1 MAESFGAPSRPDF
14 EVGDLTG
21 VGRRDAVFLGAGVA
35 GFLATV
41 VVAAVSLPSRVDV
54 YFTPTDRPDVTYQ
67 LWQYLALVTV
77 GAAVAALAL
86 GTMATG
92 LTALVSAFTR
102 GVPDPAPG
110 IAARVGAWTLV
121 WLGAEVWLVMWFGN
135 GRPETRSWWE
145 LLTAVAALA
154 GAGAI
159 VGWSAWRAARRA
171 TSG

>member
-1 MAESFGAPSRPDF
+1 MP
-14 EVGDLTG
+14 G
-21 VGRRDAVFLGAGVA
+21 VGRERQRSGGDTTILTVAAA

-41 VVAAVSLPSRVDV
+41 AVAAISLPSRVDV
-54 YFTPTDRPDVTYQ
+54 YFTPTDRPDVTYE
-67 LWQYLALVTV
+67 LWQYLTLVTV

-135 GRPETRSWWE
+135 GRPETRSWSE
-145 LLTAVAALA
+145 LLTALAGLA

-159 VGWSAWRAARRA
+159 VGWSARRGARRA
-171 TSG
+171 PKS